1 MRIGEFG
8 PEAPSRGARTE
19 GRIALMRIMWVEGV
33 TLRGAGALD
42 TRDAYDFKTFARGQ
56 CATDAAPRWAK
67 NRASI
72 P

>member
-1 MRIGEFG
+1 
-8 PEAPSRGARTE
+8 
-19 GRIALMRIMWVEGV
+19 MRIMWVEGV